1 MRGATDGGGAVVI
14 AAGGQAYSTY
24 LLARRLTRNERRRKQ
39 LPQTQVT
46 AQSSRFSI
54 VFERQL
60 GLTRNEQIAFAR
72 RLNNYRLFK
81 IFINTENFR
90 KNIQF

>member
-1 MRGATDGGGAVVI
+1 MRRATDGGGAVDI

-46 AQSSRFSI
+46 AQSSRFLLCLKGNSYY
-54 VFERQL
+54 
-60 GLTRNEQIAFAR
+60 EQIAFAK
-72 RLNNYRLFK
+72 RLNNFQPLKPFLTLKLF
-81 IFINTENFR
+81 FNNCDQDF
-90 KNIQF
+90 